1 VGSSPLFFNE
11 EDGTVMNRKDLVQQ
25 VEEIVRPMAQ
35 RMGLEVVDIQLMG
48 DIHRP
53 LLRVLMDRL
62 EGGISVE
69 ECAHANEALSRQLD
83 LYDLFPTS
91 YTVEVSSPGLDRSL
105 RTDADFRRFAGQRAE
120 IKTLAPIEGQRR
132 FRGTL
137 LGIIGDAV
145 VVQID
150 GRQVHVP
157 KGEIAQARLA
167 VEMEDLRAD
176 FGRK

>member
-1 VGSSPLFFNE
+1 MIE
-11 EDGTVMNRKDLVQQ
+11 TVRRMNRQEVVQQ
-25 VEEIVRPMAQ
+25 VEEMTRPIAQ
-35 RMGLEVVDIQLMG
+35 RMGLEVVDVQLMG

-53 LLRVLMDRL
+53 LLRVLMDRI
-62 EGGISVE
+62 EGGITVE
-69 ECAHANEALSRQLD
+69 ECARVNEALSRQLD

-91 YTVEVSSPGLDRSL
+91 YTLEVSSPGLDRPL

-120 IKTLAPIEGQRR
+120 IKTFAPIEGQRK

-150 GRQVHVP
+150 ERQVHLP

-167 VEMEDLRAD
+167 VEMEDLRQD
-176 FGRK
+176 FKR

>member
-1 VGSSPLFFNE
+1 
-11 EDGTVMNRKDLVQQ
+11 M
-25 VEEIVRPMAQ
+25 VRPIAQ
-35 RMGLEVVDIQLMG
+35 RMGLEVVDLQLMG

-53 LLRVLMDRL
+53 VLRVLMDRI
-62 EGGISVE
+62 EGGITVE
-69 ECAHANEALSRQLD
+69 ECARVNEALSRQLD
-83 LYDLFPTS
+83 LYDLFPNS
-91 YTVEVSSPGLDRSL
+91 YTLEVSSPGLDRPL

-120 IKTLAPIEGQRR
+120 LKTFAPIDGQRK

-167 VEMEDLRAD
+167 VEMEDLRQD
-176 FGRK
+176 FKR

>member
-1 VGSSPLFFNE
+1 MGSNPLFFNE
-11 EDGTVMNRKDLVQQ
+11 EDGTVMNRKDVVQQ
-25 VEEIVRPMAQ
+25 VEELVGPIAQ
-35 RMGLEVVDIQLMG
+35 RMGLEVVDIQLTG

-62 EGGISVE
+62 EGGITVD
-69 ECAHANEALSRQLD
+69 ECARANEALSRQLD

-91 YTVEVSSPGLDRSL
+91 YTVEVSSPGLDRPL

-120 IKTLAPIEGQRR
+120 IKTFVPIDGQRR

-150 GRQVHVP
+150 ARQVHVP

-167 VEMEDLRAD
+167 VEMEDLRQD
-176 FGRK
+176 FKR

>member
-1 VGSSPLFFNE
+1 MGSNPLFFNE
-11 EDGTVMNRKDLVQQ
+11 DGIVMNRKDVVQQ
-25 VEEIVRPMAQ
+25 VEEIVRPIAG
-35 RMGLEVVDIQLMG
+35 RMGLEVVDVQLMG
-48 DIHRP
+48 DIQRP

-62 EGGISVE
+62 EGGITVE
-69 ECAHANEALSRQLD
+69 ECARVNEALSRQLD

-91 YTVEVSSPGLDRSL
+91 YTVEVSSPGLDRPL

-120 IKTLAPIEGQRR
+120 IKTFAPIEGQRR

-150 GRQVHVP
+150 GRQVHLP
-157 KGEIAQARLA
+157 KSEIAQARLA
-167 VEMEDLRAD
+167 VEMEDLRQD
-176 FGRK
+176 FRR